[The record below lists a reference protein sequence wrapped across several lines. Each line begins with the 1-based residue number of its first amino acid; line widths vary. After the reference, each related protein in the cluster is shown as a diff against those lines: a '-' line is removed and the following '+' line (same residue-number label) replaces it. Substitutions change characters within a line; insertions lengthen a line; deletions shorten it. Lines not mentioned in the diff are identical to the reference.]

1 MKIIGFKRG
10 DFTSKDGVAVTGY
23 NVYLAYP
30 ATGADAYGVICER
43 IYFSD
48 TKLVR
53 SGYKLHV
60 NDEVNISYN
69 RYGKPESITVV
80 K

>member
-10 DFTSKDGVAVTGY
+10 DFTSKDGVAITGY
-23 NVYLAYP
+23 NVYLTYP
-30 ATGADAYGVICER
+30 ATGTDADGVICER
-43 IYFSD
+43 VYFSD
-48 TKLVR
+48 AKLAR

-69 RYGKPESITVV
+69 RYGKPESITAV